1 MPWVSHSTVGPPR
14 LIQEHDLYQK
24 VPLSPRYYP
33 CETHSKARN
42 MTNPYQLLGG
52 AAGVRALC
60 EAFYAIM
67 DAQPEAADIRRMHG
81 SDLGPIKEKLYEY
94 LSGWMGGPP
103 LYQLRHG
110 TMCMTKPHQPYAIGA
125 HERDQWLQCMDLALE
140 RIGASAEVKA
150 ILQGPMARIA
160 DAVRNRNSSA
170 IDPEAAQASG

>member
-1 MPWVSHSTVGPPR
+1 
-14 LIQEHDLYQK
+14 
-24 VPLSPRYYP
+24 
-33 CETHSKARN
+33 

-52 AAGVRALC
+52 KAGVRALC

-67 DAQPEAADIRRMHG
+67 DTQPEAADIRRMHG

-110 TMCMTKPHQPYAIGA
+110 TVCMSKPHQPYAIGTR
-125 HERDQWLQCMDLALE
+125 ERDQWLLCMDLALE

-150 ILQGPMARIA
+150 MLQGPMARIA
-160 DAVRNRNSSA
+160 DAVRNRSSSSSA
-170 IDPEAAQASG
+170 IEREAAQGGE

>member
-42 MTNPYQLLGG
+42 TTNPYQLLGG

>member
-1 MPWVSHSTVGPPR
+1 
-14 LIQEHDLYQK
+14 
-24 VPLSPRYYP
+24 
-33 CETHSKARN
+33 

-52 AAGVRALC
+52 KAGVRALC

-67 DAQPEAADIRRMHG
+67 DTQPEAADIRRMHG

-110 TMCMTKPHQPYAIGA
+110 TVCMSKPHQPYAIGTR
-125 HERDQWLQCMDLALE
+125 ERDQWLLCMDLALE

-150 ILQGPMARIA
+150 MLQGPMARIA
-160 DAVRNRNSSA
+160 DAVRNRSSSSA
-170 IDPEAAQASG
+170 IEREAAQGGE